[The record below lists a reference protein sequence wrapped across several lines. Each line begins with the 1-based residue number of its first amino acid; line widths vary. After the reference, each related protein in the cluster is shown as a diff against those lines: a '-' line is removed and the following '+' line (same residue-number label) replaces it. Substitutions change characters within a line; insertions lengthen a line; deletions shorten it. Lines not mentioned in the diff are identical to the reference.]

1 MRRGNVRPERP
12 IDAPATAGA
21 SWYRQPIAWLAA
33 LILCVSLAA
42 VVATIVVAQRYPDE
56 PVPATGARVLKAPVN
71 RSVDPTPHADS
82 EPAE

>member
-1 MRRGNVRPERP
+1 MRRGNVRQGRP

-21 SWYRQPIAWLAA
+21 RWYRQPIAWLAA
-33 LILCVSLAA
+33 LILCVSLGA

-71 RSVDPTPHADS
+71 RSVDPTSHANPV
-82 EPAE
+82 PAE

>member
-1 MRRGNVRPERP
+1 VRPERP
-12 IDAPATAGA
+12 IDAPATGGA
-21 SWYRQPIAWLAA
+21 RWYRQPIAWLAA
-33 LILCVSLAA
+33 LILCASLGA

-71 RSVDPTPHADS
+71 RSVDPTPDGNP

>member
-1 MRRGNVRPERP
+1 MLRGNVRPERT
-12 IDAPATAGA
+12 IDARATAGA
-21 SWYRQPIAWLAA
+21 RWYRQPIAWLAA

-56 PVPATGARVLKAPVN
+56 AVPATGARVLKAPVN
-71 RSVDPTPHADS
+71 RSVDPTPHANP

>member
-21 SWYRQPIAWLAA
+21 RWYRQPIAWLAA
-33 LILCVSLAA
+33 LILCVSLGA
-42 VVATIVVAQRYPDE
+42 VVATIVVARRYPDE

-71 RSVDPTPHADS
+71 RPVDPTPRAKP
-82 EPAE
+82 EPGE

>member
-33 LILCVSLAA
+33 LILCISLAA
-42 VVATIVVAQRYPDE
+42 VVAQRYPDE

>member
-1 MRRGNVRPERP
+1 MRRDNVRPERP
-12 IDAPATAGA
+12 IDASATAGA
-21 SWYRQPIAWLAA
+21 RWYRQPIAWLAA

-56 PVPATGARVLKAPVN
+56 PVSATGARVLKAPVN
-71 RSVDPTPHADS
+71 RSVDPTPLANR